1 MLTMLSAGCSAV
13 SLKYMAVSRLDTAA
27 GKIPGA
33 GMAAEEVR
41 KDIRTGLES
50 YAQDP
55 EVTSGTEGKAGE
67 VCKGEGN
74 VLFWQPDRGGGRRY
88 DLQLA
93 G

>member
-55 EVTSGTEGKAGE
+55 EVTLQENKRLLEQKAKRE
-67 VCKGEGN
+67 KCV
-74 VLFWQPDRGGGRRY
+74 Y
-88 DLQLA
+88 DGCVQFLNALIVA
-93 G
+93 D